1 MYINRVSV
9 VLSAKGN
16 QFENKLVLKLEQ
28 FWAKSQNTFYLEVT
42 MTVIRE
48 FRYGSPLCH
57 FPETVQN
64 RDCFVK
70 LGPGVSRYSETL
82 RIVIGRYILP

>member
-9 VLSAKGN
+9 VFSAKGN
-16 QFENKLVLKLEQ
+16 QVKNKLVLKLEQ
-28 FWAKSQNTFYLEVT
+28 FWAKSQNTFYFEVT

-48 FRYGSPLCH
+48 FRYGRPLCH

-64 RDCFVK
+64 RDCFVE
-70 LGPGVSRYSETL
+70 LAPGVSRYSETL
-82 RIVIGRYILP
+82 RIMIRMYILP

>member
-16 QFENKLVLKLEQ
+16 QVENKLVLKLEQ
-28 FWAKSQNTFYLEVT
+28 FWAKSQNTLFFEVT
-42 MTVIRE
+42 MTVRRE

-64 RDCFVK
+64 RDCSVE
-70 LGPGVSRYSETL
+70 LGTGVSRYSETL
-82 RIVIGRYILP
+82 RIVIGR

>member
-16 QFENKLVLKLEQ
+16 QVENKLVLKLEQ
-28 FWAKSQNTFYLEVT
+28 FWAKSQNTFYFEVT
-42 MTVIRE
+42 MTVIWE

-64 RDCFVK
+64 RDCSVE
-70 LGPGVSRYSETL
+70 LGPGVSRYSEPL
-82 RIVIGRYILP
+82 RIMVGRYILP